1 MQHIYTTK
9 TMTIVL
15 GIEGS
20 ANKLGVGI
28 VRDGSV
34 LANPRVTYITPPG
47 EGFQPTETARFHQ
60 SHIIELVRKAIKEAK
75 INPSDLDAVAY
86 TKGPG
91 MGAPLLTGAV
101 VARTLAQLWNKPLI
115 GVNHCIA
122 HIEMGRL
129 ITGAKSPIILYVSG
143 GNTQIIAFVSGRYR
157 IFGETIDIA
166 LGNCFD
172 RFARIVNLSNDP
184 SPGYNI
190 EKLAKQ
196 GSKFFELPYAVKGM
210 DVSFAGLLSYLEE
223 RAAKLLETGEYT
235 IADLCFS
242 LQETAFA
249 MVVEITERAMAH
261 CGAKEVLIVGGVGC
275 NVRLQEMMGCM
286 AEERGA
292 KLFAT
297 DDRFCI
303 DNGAMIAHTA
313 CSVRLYL
320 AASMGGYEFLKNTS
334 YFDVSGRRVL
344 HVYPFCSEGIFSQLT
359 ARKMGIRG
367 LLSYVQSNC
376 ENFIPYE
383 LHNQFLVVDGE
394 NFAAY
399 CYRQAALQ
407 CQYAGEYLAYNNYVR
422 LFLRR
427 FRDCR
432 VEPIFI
438 FDGCHPKKGSKLNT
452 LLRRTNDS
460 LKKLSSF
467 LFSGSITYDSDNPQ
481 LNIDIIPRLC
491 RYVLVEILREFSIR
505 YTACE
510 READLCVAQLAIYL
524 NCPATSGDSDF
535 FIYRSLNNDEES
547 IFYRWPKELV
557 RRFKHLELVPS
568 LLDSLYVHH
577 GSVNRITV
585 EDLTVPYAVG
595 RCAYSLRVAQYGLIL
610 GLETHLGARKKL
622 CGVENDY
629 VVEYSRKS
637 STEISKN
644 LIQVKP
650 IFPSTSK
657 VVESSFLSF
666 FSRYFN
672 INLDKCFRPLE
683 MQGLAGLLV
692 LWFTFSSHARNK
704 ANRLRESPV
713 GLAFSCCAIA
723 VKSNCNSFKTNHAKS
738 MYCRNNKPSFCI
750 SYVHQLNELQTMVV
764 GMTHLVAL
772 VDVLCPFYASNIDN
786 TDPSSLKNPFIS
798 FDPFWMLF
806 ASGRLLYWISRI
818 LDNMVPNERFH
829 KVIGEWLPRL
839 LFDFCASMDA

>member
-1 MQHIYTTK
+1 MDCEQDLNFPFQISSQFPMTLESQTFRTT
-9 TMTIVL
+9 
-15 GIEGS
+15 
-20 ANKLGVGI
+20 
-28 VRDGSV
+28 
-34 LANPRVTYITPPG
+34 
-47 EGFQPTETARFHQ
+47 H
-60 SHIIELVRKAIKEAK
+60 
-75 INPSDLDAVAY
+75 
-86 TKGPG
+86 
-91 MGAPLLTGAV
+91 V
-101 VARTLAQLWNKPLI
+101 V
-115 GVNHCIA
+115 C
-122 HIEMGRL
+122 E
-129 ITGAKSPIILYVSG
+129 
-143 GNTQIIAFVSGRYR
+143 
-157 IFGETIDIA
+157 FG
-166 LGNCFD
+166 
-172 RFARIVNLSNDP
+172 
-184 SPGYNI
+184 
-190 EKLAKQ
+190 
-196 GSKFFELPYAVKGM
+196 
-210 DVSFAGLLSYLEE
+210 
-223 RAAKLLETGEYT
+223 
-235 IADLCFS
+235 
-242 LQETAFA
+242 
-249 MVVEITERAMAH
+249 
-261 CGAKEVLIVGGVGC
+261 
-275 NVRLQEMMGCM
+275 
-286 AEERGA
+286 
-292 KLFAT
+292 
-297 DDRFCI
+297 
-303 DNGAMIAHTA
+303 
-313 CSVRLYL
+313 
-320 AASMGGYEFLKNTS
+320 
-334 YFDVSGRRVL
+334 
-344 HVYPFCSEGIFSQLT
+344 
-359 ARKMGIRG
+359 KMGIRG

-535 FIYRSLNNDEES
+535 FIYRSLVSDRVYRFIPLSSLTSDLLNNSGPFYKLQYPMLPIFAILVGNDVVSNIRLPSTINTLIQSYGDKIVSYYQRRIHAIFNWLSSFQGDVEQPLTAILKLYNQNEMNDIIETMHLGMLEYIYYNSVEALAHSLGLTGGQHVSSNTPSAGTLNRSCEEITEDSYQCKLEAGVNFLKAMLISPLAFNPTQNNDEES

-723 VKSNCNSFKTNHAKS
+723 VKSNCNSFKTNHGNLDNVCSHLNNCADIAKS

-839 LFDFCASMDA
+839 LVCGGSYDRQLRFCQHEFNRLFTLIDNLNK